1 MRWGDGGDDA
11 ISTSSQPNEQES
23 ADQQGSDGTE
33 TDGSRQATARAEVI
47 SMTSDMSN
55 NTSLI

>member
-33 TDGSRQATARAEVI
+33 TDGSRRATARPGLI